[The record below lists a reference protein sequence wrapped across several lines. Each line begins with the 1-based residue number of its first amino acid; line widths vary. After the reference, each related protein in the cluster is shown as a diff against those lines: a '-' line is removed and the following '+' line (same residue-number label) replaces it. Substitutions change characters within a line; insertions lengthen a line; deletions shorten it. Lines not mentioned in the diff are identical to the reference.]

1 MAKKQAAKTSTKKN
15 VNYSELPVYLFH
27 QGTNFRSYDFLGCH
41 LQTEKGKKGAMF
53 RVWAPNA
60 KEVSVVGDFNGWDT
74 LANPMTRI
82 ENSGIWEVFIPSI
95 KNYDVYKYALKTQ
108 ASGGGYEYKADPFA
122 FHAETPPE
130 NASKV
135 YSLDGY
141 NWIATAYEE
150 ERLSSDHHKKPMSIY
165 ELNLMSWRRHPD
177 GNYLSYRQLAD
188 ELIPYVKEMGYT
200 HVEMMPITEYPFD
213 GSWGYQVTGYFAVT
227 SRLGTPHDFMYLV
240 DRLHLAGIGVILDWV
255 PAHFPKDAFGLANF
269 DGTCLYEDANPLR
282 REHKGWGTLVFDFG
296 KTEIQSFLV
305 SSAMFLFEKYHIDGI
320 RVDAVASMLYL
331 DYDRGDGQWQ
341 KNNFGTNI
349 NLESVAFLKKLNKA
363 VKESYPYAMMIAEES
378 TAFPKVTWPVE
389 DGGLGFDYKW
399 NMGWMN
405 DTLRYMNLDPVYR
418 SHHHDQLVFS
428 MVYAFSEKY
437 VLPISHDEVVHGKGS
452 LINKMPG
459 DTNAKIAGLKAF
471 MGYMM
476 SHPGKKLMFM
486 GQEYGQFAEWN
497 YSTGLDFSLLDD
509 PKHMAI
515 QRFFRDLNNY
525 YKTHPSLYF
534 YENSWE
540 GFEWLVV
547 DDSSHNVIS
556 YERRG
561 QGETTLV
568 VVNFSGSYHYGY
580 RIGVGGKKYR
590 LGLSSDD
597 LKYGGSTQTGEW
609 IFTPEDVPS
618 NNRERSISVN
628 LPPLSFMY
636 LELMDD

>member
-1 MAKKQAAKTSTKKN
+1 
-15 VNYSELPVYLFH
+15 
-27 QGTNFRSYDFLGCH
+27 
-41 LQTEKGKKGAMF
+41 
-53 RVWAPNA
+53 
-60 KEVSVVGDFNGWDT
+60 
-74 LANPMTRI
+74 
-82 ENSGIWEVFIPSI
+82 
-95 KNYDVYKYALKTQ
+95 
-108 ASGGGYEYKADPFA
+108 
-122 FHAETPPE
+122 
-130 NASKV
+130 
-135 YSLDGY
+135 
-141 NWIATAYEE
+141 
-150 ERLSSDHHKKPMSIY
+150 
-165 ELNLMSWRRHPD
+165 
-177 GNYLSYRQLAD
+177 
-188 ELIPYVKEMGYT
+188 
-200 HVEMMPITEYPFD
+200 
-213 GSWGYQVTGYFAVT
+213 
-227 SRLGTPHDFMYLV
+227 
-240 DRLHLAGIGVILDWV
+240 
-255 PAHFPKDAFGLANF
+255 
-269 DGTCLYEDANPLR
+269 
-282 REHKGWGTLVFDFG
+282 
-296 KTEIQSFLV
+296 
-305 SSAMFLFEKYHIDGI
+305 
-320 RVDAVASMLYL
+320 
-331 DYDRGDGQWQ
+331 
-341 KNNFGTNI
+341 
-349 NLESVAFLKKLNKA
+349 
-363 VKESYPYAMMIAEES
+363 
-378 TAFPKVTWPVE
+378 
-389 DGGLGFDYKW
+389 
-399 NMGWMN
+399 MN

-561 QGETTLV
+561 QGEATLV

-597 LKYGGSTQTGEW
+597 LKYGGGTQTGEW